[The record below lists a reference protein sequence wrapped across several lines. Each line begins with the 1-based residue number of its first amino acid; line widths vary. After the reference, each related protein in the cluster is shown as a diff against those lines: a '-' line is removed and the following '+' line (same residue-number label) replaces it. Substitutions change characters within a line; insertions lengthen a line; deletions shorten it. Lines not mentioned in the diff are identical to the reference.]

1 MARKHV
7 QRSDEDPAMFV
18 VTYIGRHTCT
28 QALASS
34 TIPPSP
40 SLPERLGMELAKQLE
55 IHLNMSSS
63 WHEIRKFLAENILAS
78 YTKAISMLNLSSSVD
93 ETELIGGAIRMF
105 ESLADGLR
113 SEDSDRELKDQKH
126 RDMYRNR

>member
-1 MARKHV
+1 
-7 QRSDEDPAMFV
+7 
-18 VTYIGRHTCT
+18 
-28 QALASS
+28 
-34 TIPPSP
+34 
-40 SLPERLGMELAKQLE
+40 MELAKQLE